1 MVTVSQIEDLEIE
14 TTNFQSSSWWNSWTS
29 SCGSQKRCLSESE
42 RDSENED
49 SKGEKWWSS
58 FGSSSSSS

>member
-14 TTNFQSSSWWNSWTS
+14 TT
-29 SCGSQKRCLSESE
+29 SCGRQKRCLSESE

-49 SKGEKWWSS
+49 SKEEKWWSS